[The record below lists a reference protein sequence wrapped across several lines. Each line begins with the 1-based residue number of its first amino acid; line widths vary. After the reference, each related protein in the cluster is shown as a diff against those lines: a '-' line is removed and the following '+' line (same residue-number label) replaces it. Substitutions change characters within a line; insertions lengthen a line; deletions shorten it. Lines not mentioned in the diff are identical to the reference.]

1 MMNPDTVIQR
11 MKLAAS
17 AKPSAKYK
25 LILATSWDLPENRY
39 MYGFMSTQ
47 QSSLDEIVA
56 KLFDLSMQG
65 YFVHEVRTL
74 AWDNDLEYYIELR
87 FCISRQLKS
96 NIDGDVV
103 QSIVEVW
110 KSSEPH

>member
-1 MMNPDTVIQR
+1 MMNPGTVIQR

-25 LILATSWDLPENRY
+25 LILATSWDLPEKDYR
-39 MYGFMSTQ
+39 YGFMSTQ
-47 QSSLDEIVA
+47 MDSLDKIVA

-65 YFVHEVRTL
+65 YFVHEVRTI
-74 AWDNDLEYYIELR
+74 AWDVDLEYYIELK
-87 FCISRQLKS
+87 FSISRQLMS

-103 QSIVEVW
+103 QSIVEVMN
-110 KSSEPH
+110 SAN

>member
-1 MMNPDTVIQR
+1 

-25 LILATSWDLPENRY
+25 LILATSWDLPGKDYR
-39 MYGFMSTQ
+39 YGFMSTQ
-47 QSSLDEIVA
+47 MDSLDKIVA

-65 YFVHEVRTL
+65 YFVHEVRTI
-74 AWDNDLEYYIELR
+74 AWDVDLEYYIELK
-87 FCISRQLKS
+87 FSISRQLMS

-103 QSIVEVW
+103 QSIVDIMD
-110 KSSEPH
+110 SAN